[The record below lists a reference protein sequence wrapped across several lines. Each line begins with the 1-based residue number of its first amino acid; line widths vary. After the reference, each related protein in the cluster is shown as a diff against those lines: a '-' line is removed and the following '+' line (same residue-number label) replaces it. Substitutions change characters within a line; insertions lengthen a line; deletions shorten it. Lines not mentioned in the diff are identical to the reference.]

1 MIRSKIV
8 INNLFIKNKVSNK
21 FDFMSLVVVQ
31 KQVDGLE

>member
-21 FDFMSLVVVQ
+21 FDFMSLAVVQ
-31 KQVDGLE
+31 KQVDEFE